1 MSFTKKSLIIIFLYA
16 VNIKKKMLYATEAFV
31 SVAFLCC
38 ATMRNGAS
46 RSPLPTKYYWGF
58 IIFGREGLAPAVKL
72 NSRHYKKIHEQSIV
86 RGFLLVH
93 FYFLSSLSSQ
103 TAPKSR
109 ALNKP
114 FFSELLTTLSLGF
127 FSWSVLMI

>member
-1 MSFTKKSLIIIFLYA
+1 MPQKPLFLWHFFVVLQCETERRGRRSLQNIIGALLF
-16 VNIKKKMLYATEAFV
+16 
-31 SVAFLCC
+31 SV
-38 ATMRNGAS
+38 GQ
-46 RSPLPTKYYWGF
+46 
-58 IIFGREGLAPAVKL
+58 GLAPAVKL
-72 NSRHYKKIHEQSIV
+72 NSRHYKKIQEQSIV